1 MKNFLKITTLMAAV
15 LTPSLGFSQ
24 ENSSIDVSAKVEPG
38 CFLDAEDINFGVLQ
52 MPLID
57 SAAQSNIKIKCSKD
71 TNLMFH
77 IEYGAGDSNYTYQV
91 ARNNIL
97 SPSLGG
103 GLPFESIKIMNN
115 GIQLS
120 SISWDMECWAAYPGK
135 VYFNTYEAAE
145 LFGYTGQIQM
155 YIDDN
160 QGLCTNSGSF
170 VDSSLNSLNSG
181 SGILSGLVSNEKIA
195 YAIQSPTDSSKI
207 WNRTNKYSLVSD
219 GQEQVVQMKAK
230 INKSENPTHRMTPDT
245 YQSTVTV
252 VLNY

>member
-1 MKNFLKITTLMAAV
+1 
-15 LTPSLGFSQ
+15 
-24 ENSSIDVSAKVEPG
+24 
-38 CFLDAEDINFGVLQ
+38 

-57 SAAQSNIKIKCSKD
+57 STAQSNLKVKCSKD

-115 GIQLS
+115 GSQLTS
-120 SISWDMECWAAYPGK
+120 SYWDMECWSKYPDK

-145 LFGYTGQIQM
+145 LFGYTGKVRIH
-155 YIDDN
+155 IDDN
-160 QGLCTNSGSF
+160 QGLCTSSGSF
-170 VDSSLNSLNSG
+170 VGSSLNSLNSG

-207 WNRTNKYSLVSD
+207 WNRNNKYSLVSD